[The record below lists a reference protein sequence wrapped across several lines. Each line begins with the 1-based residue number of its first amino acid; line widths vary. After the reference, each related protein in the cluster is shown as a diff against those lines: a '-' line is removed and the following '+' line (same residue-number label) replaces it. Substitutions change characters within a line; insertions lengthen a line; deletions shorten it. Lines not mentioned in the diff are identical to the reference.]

1 MLMDHKGGIREEAL
15 VVNYRV
21 GRMAEEAYVVYINVI
36 FWHLLGGTEK
46 IVKSLVNTDILHY
59 C

>member
-1 MLMDHKGGIREEAL
+1 MDREGGIGEEVL
-15 VVNYRV
+15 VMHCRV
-21 GRMAEEAYVVYINVI
+21 GRMRKRHNVI

-46 IVKSLVNTDILHY
+46 IMKSIVNTNILHY